1 MRYGHGIAT
10 NADCPLCGSN
20 NGISHMLGSCT
31 HPMMKAM
38 FIERHNAA
46 ARMILKLI
54 LEGSHGDRYIL
65 TDVGSEAALDSWE
78 H

>member
-1 MRYGHGIAT
+1 MALPPMQTARFVVQIMAF
-10 NADCPLCGSN
+10 
-20 NGISHMLGSCT
+20 SHMLGSCT
-31 HPMMKAM
+31 HPMMKAV

-65 TDVGSEAALDSWE
+65 ADVGSEAALDSWE